1 MVLLVMVVWE
11 LVVGLTG
18 AAGETV
24 LEVSVEVREEEDED
38 DVVDTEVGT
47 VGAVDTVEDEV
58 KVVDCLVTVYV
69 DTNAPEFLISSMKSK
84 CKRRRATNIHQSHK
98 YNPEYSNHLPDYSNN
113 SYIPTH
119 TN

>member
-1 MVLLVMVVWE
+1 MVLDAEVEVMVLLVMVVWE

-24 LEVSVEVREEEDED
+24 LEVSVEVSEEEDED

-58 KVVDCLVTVYV
+58 KVVDCLVTV
-69 DTNAPEFLISSMKSK
+69 
-84 CKRRRATNIHQSHK
+84 
-98 YNPEYSNHLPDYSNN
+98 
-113 SYIPTH
+113 
-119 TN
+119 